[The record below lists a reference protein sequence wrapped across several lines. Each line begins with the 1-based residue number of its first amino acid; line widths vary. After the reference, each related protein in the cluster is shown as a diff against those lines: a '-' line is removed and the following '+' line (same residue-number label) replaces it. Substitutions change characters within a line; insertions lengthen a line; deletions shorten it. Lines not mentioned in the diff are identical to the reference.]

1 VSAADS
7 EPDWTAT
14 HGRAEP
20 GGPPAETQAGV
31 PAGSESET
39 TPEAYAGRPAESG
52 PGAHAGAYPGAPVG
66 VRGEMPT
73 ESYPETPAG
82 PAEPRRPGRTLAVG
96 VAATVVLTAF
106 GALLGL
112 VWSLAAP
119 GVPVIKTER
128 GVFSTQPE
136 PEEFIASDGWFTLLG
151 LGFGVLAAIA
161 LWLLLRR
168 YRGPIGMIVLAVG
181 CIGAAVVAWQVG
193 RRIGLGEYHHLV
205 ASAPAGQTFVK
216 PPDLRAGGFIW
227 PHGVLPVIR
236 GNLLMSAF
244 GAVVTYTLLAGW
256 SRWPSLQ
263 PEPEP
268 AEVAWEPPAAP
279 TG

>member
-1 VSAADS
+1 MHD
-7 EPDWTAT
+7 
-14 HGRAEP
+14 
-20 GGPPAETQAGV
+20 GPPAA
-31 PAGSESET
+31 
-39 TPEAYAGRPAESG
+39 
-52 PGAHAGAYPGAPVG
+52 
-66 VRGEMPT
+66 
-73 ESYPETPAG
+73 SYPIMPAG
-82 PAEPRRPGRTLAVG
+82 PAEPRRPGRALAVG
-96 VAATVVLTAF
+96 AVATVVLIAL

-128 GVFSTQPE
+128 GVFPTQPE
-136 PEEFIASDGWFTLLG
+136 PEGFVASDGWFTLLG
-151 LGFGVLAAIA
+151 LGFGVLAAIV

-181 CIGAAVVAWQVG
+181 GLGAAVVAWQVG

-216 PPDLRAGGFIW
+216 PPDLRAGGFTW
-227 PHGVLPVIR
+227 LYDVLPVIR
-236 GNLLMSAF
+236 GDLLMPAF

-256 SRWPSLQ
+256 SRWPSLR

-268 AEVAWEPPAAP
+268 TGADWVPPAAP